1 MAERPELIARF
12 QVGLAASGECSACH
26 EVILVRGQG
35 GKPEQLGDMLK
46 QAFEEHVHSVDLSA
60 SIYHRIDLSKKV
72 MS

>member
-12 QVGLAASGECSACH
+12 QGGLAAFGECSACH

-35 GKPEQLGDMLK
+35 SKPEQLGDRLK
-46 QAFEEHVHSVDLSA
+46 QAIEEHVHSVDLSA
-60 SIYHRIDLSKKV
+60 SISHCIDLSKKV

>member
-26 EVILVRGQG
+26 EVILVRGRG
-35 GKPEQLGDMLK
+35 SKPEQLGDMLK
-46 QAFEEHVHSVDLSA
+46 QAFDEHVHSVDLS
-60 SIYHRIDLSKKV
+60 KKV

>member
-1 MAERPELIARF
+1 MLEKPELLARL

-35 GKPEQLGDMLK
+35 SKPEQLGDMLK

-60 SIYHRIDLSKKV
+60 SIYHCIDLSKKV
-72 MS
+72 IS

>member
-35 GKPEQLGDMLK
+35 SKPEQLGDMLK
-46 QAFEEHVHSVDLSA
+46 QAFEEHVRSVDLSA
-60 SIYHRIDLSKKV
+60 SIYHCIDLSKKV